1 MRATPSA
8 HRGRLVPSQGD
19 HEEHAMAPNPNDA
32 KRSSVAKPPHLQ
44 DEYLTT
50 RCLTLPDGMGA

>member
-1 MRATPSA
+1 
-8 HRGRLVPSQGD
+8 
-19 HEEHAMAPNPNDA
+19 MAPNPNDA